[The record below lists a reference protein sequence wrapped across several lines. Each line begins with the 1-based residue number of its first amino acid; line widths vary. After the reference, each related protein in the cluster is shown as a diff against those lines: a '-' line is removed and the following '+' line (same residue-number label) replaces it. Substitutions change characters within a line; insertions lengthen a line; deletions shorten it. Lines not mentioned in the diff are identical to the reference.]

1 MKKKFDCVKFQ
12 REAREKL
19 WKDAGE
25 TVDGLFKLLDEKS
38 KSNELWISLTDE
50 KFNTEKLRT
59 V

>member
-12 REAREKL
+12 RDTREKL
-19 WKDAGE
+19 WKEAGE

-38 KSNELWISLTDE
+38 KTNELWISLTDE

-59 V
+59 L